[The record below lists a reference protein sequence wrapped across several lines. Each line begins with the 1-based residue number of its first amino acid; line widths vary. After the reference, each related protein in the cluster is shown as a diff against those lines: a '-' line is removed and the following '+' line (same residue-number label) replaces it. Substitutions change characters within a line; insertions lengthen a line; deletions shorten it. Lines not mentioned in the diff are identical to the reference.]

1 MKKRLILIGIVIILI
16 IFIFINIS
24 ITEDIINRISPNN
37 NTIKLS
43 DLTLKQKIAQMIIIY
58 GNKENI
64 KISHYGIGGIF
75 LDNQNSKKDY
85 LGLIEKYQKNSN
97 INLFVS
103 TDMEGAWNPFSNF
116 KKFPRFYEIETKEEA
131 YKIGLEQGILMEEL
145 GFNINFA
152 PVSEWN
158 DLSYGGR
165 TFNGTEKEIKEK
177 LGAYI
182 QGLQKNI
189 HGTCKHY
196 PGKGMINN
204 LHNKEDTQNISKKD
218 LKIFETCFKNN
229 ISSIMIGHQIVDGE
243 LNSNKKPSSIS
254 KEIISTIN
262 NSILIISDEINMK
275 GLSNI
280 CPNKTQR
287 YIELINA
294 GENIIL
300 DFELTPNSFQNLLE
314 SLENSVRKGEIQEE
328 KIDENVKKI
337 LLAKGY
343 DVI

>member
-1 MKKRLILIGIVIILI
+1 MKKSVIVVGIVIILI
-16 IFIFINIS
+16 FFIFVNILIIGNITNSINLK
-24 ITEDIINRISPNN
+24 N

-43 DLTLKQKIAQMIIIY
+43 DLTLRQKIAQMIIIY

-64 KISHYGIGGIF
+64 PISNLGIGGIF
-75 LDNQNSKKDY
+75 LDNQNSKEDY
-85 LGLIEKYQKNSN
+85 SKLIKEYQKNSE
-97 INLFVS
+97 IKLFVS

-116 KKFPRFYEIETKEEA
+116 REFPIFYEIKTKEEA
-131 YKIGLEQGILMEEL
+131 YKIGLEQGILMKKL

-152 PVSEWN
+152 PVSEWE

-177 LGAYI
+177 LEAYI

-189 HGTCKHY
+189 FGTCKHY

-204 LHNKEDTQNISKKD
+204 LHNKEDTQNISEKD
-218 LKIFETCFKNN
+218 LELFETCFKNN
-229 ISSIMIGHQIVDGE
+229 ISSIMIGHQIVNGK

-254 KEIISTIN
+254 KEVISTIN

-280 CPNKTQR
+280 YPNKTQR

-294 GENIIL
+294 GENLIL
-300 DFELTPNSFQNLLE
+300 DFKLTPNSFKELLE
-314 SLENSVRKGEIQEE
+314 YLENSVKKGKIQKE
-328 KIDENVKKI
+328 KIDKSVKKI
-337 LLAKGY
+337 LIAKGY
-343 DVI
+343 NVI